1 MAADSGG
8 ESMEEVTDSEEERWK
23 ENERVKKCMLF
34 GIFGHSSLS
43 QCTLQR
49 APLGGALTENP
60 LSTWLGVQVS
70 KTTCTLLY

>member
-8 ESMEEVTDSEEERWK
+8 ESTEEVTDSEEKRWK

-34 GIFGHSSLS
+34 CLFSHSSLS

-60 LSTWLGVQVS
+60 LSTWLGLQVS